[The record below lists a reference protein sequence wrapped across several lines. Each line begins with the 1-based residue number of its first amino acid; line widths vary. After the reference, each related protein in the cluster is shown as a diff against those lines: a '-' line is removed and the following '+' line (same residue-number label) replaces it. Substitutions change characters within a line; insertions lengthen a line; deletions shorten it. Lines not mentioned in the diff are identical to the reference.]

1 MAAESTSN
9 SSNNVHNYLKT
20 NKLNYPFFSFE
31 NVLLT
36 LRHLQTSKS
45 AGLNNISAK
54 MLKITANIIAL
65 SLTYI
70 FNLSLST
77 EILIDDWKNARV
89 GPIYNEGSRR
99 NMGNYRPISIL
110 PILSKV
116 FEKEFSTNL
125 SIF

>member
-1 MAAESTSN
+1 
-9 SSNNVHNYLKT
+9 
-20 NKLNYPFFSFE
+20 
-31 NVLLT
+31 
-36 LRHLQTSKS
+36 
-45 AGLNNISAK
+45 
-54 MLKITANIIAL
+54 MLKIAANIIAL

-89 GPIYNEGSRR
+89 NPIYNEGSRR